1 MTRKHP
7 LLPLAGFG
15 AALALALGLAS
26 APQAAQARNYAFV
39 REVAATVTVKA
50 VDPATREVTVQ
61 TDSGDYYVLIAPPEV
76 RNFDRI
82 RVGARVWAT
91 YNVETAI
98 VISPPNTP
106 LPPDVDARVADRAA
120 RGDLPQTVV
129 TNHIVLTGAVLRID
143 MAEHTLRI
151 VNPGGGQVHT
161 VKVDSSEGQAA
172 MSALRVGETITVYI
186 ADSMLISIRP
196 G

>member
-1 MTRKHP
+1 MTRKHS

-15 AALALALGLAS
+15 AALALGLAM
-26 APQAAQARNYAFV
+26 APPALQARNYAFV
-39 REVAATVTVKA
+39 QDVTATVTVKA
-50 VDPATREVTVQ
+50 VNPATREVTVQ

-82 RVGARVWAT
+82 NVGARVWAT

-106 LPPDVDARVADRAA
+106 LPPDVDARVAAHAA
-120 RGDLPQTVV
+120 RGELPQAVLS
-129 TNHIVLTGAVLRID
+129 NHIVVTGAILRID
-143 MAEHTLRI
+143 MAEHTLRL

-161 VKVDSSEGQAA
+161 VRVDSSEGQAA

-186 ADSMLISIRP
+186 ADSLLISVRP